1 MLIVIPG
8 VLGSAQL
15 AQVQT
20 LIAQAEFGD
29 GRATAGSL
37 AARAKDNLQ
46 LPLNAPQMRAL
57 QALIGD
63 ALALS
68 AEFVAAALPHRL
80 HPALINRYLPGMAF
94 GAHVDNA
101 VRIDGVP
108 LRADLAAT
116 LFLNAPTD
124 YDGGELAIDSDYGLP
139 DIKGNAGD
147 LVLYPAGSI
156 HAVRPLTRGRR
167 EVAVLWVQSMVR
179 DSGQRR
185 VLYDLDRVIRSLRE
199 RAPDSPEILV
209 LTGIYHNL
217 LRASVEL

>member
-8 VLGSAQL
+8 LLDSAQL

-20 LIAQAEFGD
+20 LLARAEFGD
-29 GRATAGSL
+29 GRVTAGSL
-37 AARAKDNLQ
+37 AAPAKANLQ
-46 LPLNAPQMRAL
+46 LAPTAPQLRAL

-63 ALALS
+63 ALAVS
-68 AEFVAAALPHRL
+68 AEFVAAALPRRV
-80 HPALINRYLPGMAF
+80 HPALINRYLPGMGF

-116 LFLNAPTD
+116 LFLNPPGD
-124 YDGGELAIDSDYGLP
+124 YDGGALAIDSDYGAP

-156 HAVRPLTRGRR
+156 HAVRPVTRGRR

-179 DSGQRR
+179 DPDRR
-185 VLYDLDRVIRSLRE
+185 RALYDLDRAIRSLRA
-199 RAPDSPEILV
+199 RAPDSPEIIA
-209 LTGIYHNL
+209 LTGVYHNL
-217 LRASVEL
+217 LRASAEL